1 MRYTVSYCRRK
12 YAMVEAVDAGG
23 GIACDE
29 DRVVIFLAMTSGGQC
44 VVVVVRTHIFGIQR
58 DYVCGLVLGRGGMY
72 GGGTAGVSER

>member
-1 MRYTVSYCRRK
+1 
-12 YAMVEAVDAGG
+12 MVEAVDAGG

-44 VVVVVRTHIFGIQR
+44 VVVVVPTHIFGIQR
-58 DYVCGLVLGRGGMY
+58 VMSAGLVGESARQRGWMY